1 MKTLKEYR
9 SVARQQLK
17 GNWGNAALLTF
28 VYVVV
33 MTGVQ
38 IALSF
43 VTMENEYL
51 SLVSS
56 LVLALLIIP
65 MGYGLYVA
73 FLGLGR
79 GKALRVGELFAHYNK
94 RVWFTLILQAVYT
107 FLWTLL
113 LIIPGIIK
121 AFSYAMTP
129 YILADNP
136 ELSYNQAIEKS
147 MTMMDGKKMKLFLL
161 MLSFIGWIL
170 LSIITLG
177 IGLLWAGPYM
187 YQSIAAFYEDI
198 KAEE

>member
-33 MTGVQ
+33 MTGVE

-147 MTMMDGKKMKLFLL
+147 MAMMDGKKMKLFLL